1 MANPLFEY
9 YLLYTLTHDTRWIE
23 VDVHQNHLIKGVA
36 DAMTQ

>member
-1 MANPLFEY
+1 MAKPLFEY
-9 YLLYTLTHDTRWIE
+9 FLLYALTHDTRWIE